1 MKTIEVEVHT
11 RTHAGKQ
18 AARKLRGQGRIPAV
32 FYGFG
37 IEPMPISLK
46 AADFL
51 KQLGRDKPEGTF
63 VKLKVEDDS
72 GAVSGKLAVLKE
84 LQVDTLKRSLVHAD
98 FYEIKMDRDLTV
110 DLPVHFTGHPV
121 GVEDGGEVRELKRE
135 VKVSGLPG
143 ALPDIIELDI
153 SGLAIGDT
161 LKVGDIALGE
171 GVTML
176 DGEDVALVTVVA
188 MRVTALEEEAAEE
201 AAREEEAAEEAS
213 DEAGSGENE

>member
-1 MKTIEVEVHT
+1 MKTIDVDVQT
-11 RTHAGKQ
+11 RAEAGKQ

-37 IEPMPISLK
+37 IEPMPISLN

-63 VKLKVEDDS
+63 VKLKVEDDT

-84 LQVDTLKRSLVHAD
+84 LQVDTLERCLVHAD
-98 FYEIKMDRDLTV
+98 FYEIKMDRELTV
-110 DLPVHFTGHPV
+110 DLPIHFTGHPV

-143 ALPDIIELDI
+143 SLPDIIELDI
-153 SGLAIGDT
+153 SGLEIGDT

-188 MRVTALEEEAAEE
+188 ERVTALEEEAAEE
-201 AAREEEAAEEAS
+201 AALEEEAAEEVS
-213 DEAGSGENE
+213 DEAESGHNE